1 MEVLFHDFE
10 QAQIDGAGP
19 LLSTTLTPIAPPEDP
34 RRLQRFYN
42 ASNSASIVSDLRAGL
57 LAHGRTQVRFSKGE
71 GNAWIDVYAAYWK
84 AVGEISAIEEG
95 TRSDWSRVYE
105 AWKEVANA
113 IIKGYSGSWF
123 SAWTV
128 PCLYVAGRF
137 LRIFAIKADDH
148 ARAVK
153 PLVFD
158 TESQDDIGGDISG
171 NHKLEDAARVINR
184 IFTLCISDR

>member
-1 MEVLFHDFE
+1 MDILFRDFE
-10 QAQIDGAGP
+10 RAQIDGAGL
-19 LLSTTLTPIAPPEDP
+19 LLSTTLTPIAPHEDP
-34 RRLQRFYN
+34 WRLQRFYN
-42 ASNSASIVSDLRAGL
+42 ASNPVSIMSDLRTGL
-57 LAHGRTQVRFSKGE
+57 IAHSNTEARFPKGE
-71 GNAWIDVYAAYWK
+71 GNAWVDVYAAYWR
-84 AVGEISAIEEG
+84 AVGEITAIEDG
-95 TRSDWSRVYE
+95 IKSDWTLVYE

-137 LRIFAIKADDH
+137 LRIFAIKADDYVRE
-148 ARAVK
+148 AK
-153 PLVFD
+153 PMAFD
-158 TESQDDIGGDISG
+158 AEMQDDIGGDVGG